1 MVDNKSDVPDAPDS
15 PLLDNLFKAL
25 SDPTRR
31 AMLRDLAR
39 QPRTVGELAAP
50 FEISLAGA
58 SKHIQVLERAGLIH
72 REVQGR
78 VHTCHLDARPL
89 HAGAEW
95 IRHYERFWNRKL
107 DALEALLRTADDR
120 PGTAGKTVAP
130 PAHRKRKKK

>member
-1 MVDNKSDVPDAPDS
+1 M
-15 PLLDNLFKAL
+15 LQAL
-25 SDPTRR
+25 
-31 AMLRDLAR
+31 AE

-78 VHTCHLDARPL
+78 VHTCHLAARPL

-107 DALEALLRTADDR
+107 DALEALLRTAAH
-120 PGTAGKTVAP
+120 PPGKTGQRAAP
-130 PAHRKRKKK
+130 PPRPPKHTREPCKEK